1 MRAGAAGLASVR
13 TDSPSL
19 PRIGLRP
26 AARSGAALVFAGCG
40 ESDHDSRVE
49 DLENQ
54 KRSLER
60 DIGTSEDTIAKHIK
74 EIEELEHAIESI
86 RK

>member
-1 MRAGAAGLASVR
+1 MIAKNR
-13 TDSPSL
+13 TTNYVSRTL
-19 PRIGLRP
+19 LLV
-26 AARSGAALVFAGCG
+26 AALVFAGCG